1 MKEAIAINGV
11 LKQLGTNSVLITAV
25 VAWAIAQLTKTVIF
39 AMKEKKLD
47 FSRLVGTGGM
57 PSSHTTFVTA
67 LATGVGLVEG
77 FSTPIFALSA
87 AFALVVMYDAAGVRR
102 AAGKQA
108 RVLNRILDDI
118 YKKDFHPERLREL
131 LGHTPFEVLVGAI
144 FGIAYTYLCLG

>member
-1 MKEAIAINGV
+1 MF
-11 LKQLGTNSVLITAV
+11 TAV
-25 VAWAIAQLTKTVIF
+25 VAWAIAQLTKTIIF
-39 AMKEKKLD
+39 AIKERRLD
-47 FSRLVGTGGM
+47 FRRLVGTGGM

-77 FSTPIFALSA
+77 FDTPIFALAA

-108 RVLNRILDDI
+108 KVLNRIIDDI

-131 LGHTPFEVLVGAI
+131 LGHTPIEVLAGAV
-144 FGIAYTYLCLG
+144 FGITYPYLCLG